1 MVVHWV
7 WSGDGWLSAFTDDP
21 MLGIGVVDFAGGGVV
36 HMVGGAAALAGA
48 YVLKPRLGRF
58 NDDGSINDM
67 PGHNSALVVLGTFL
81 LWFGWYGFNPGS
93 TLGIHACKEEDER
106 TAALYS
112 AP

>member
-1 MVVHWV
+1 MRPPFPIP
-7 WSGDGWLSAFTDDP
+7 GTDELGRPELRPATGWQASLE
-21 MLGIGVVDFAGGGVV
+21 
-36 HMVGGAAALAGA
+36 ALAGA